1 MSKARILHASQVLA
15 HTPDLVFSGSKPR
28 RELDADGDLLD
39 RIAGALRGYDDAA
52 RYFPNQVFIGAGEPK
67 PLTEPDRPWWSEPA
81 STGRTEGPHGLLFSQ
96 EEFLT
101 VLSAVDSTGLVS
113 LDEGRMA
120 SSAGRHA
127 EVIDSIRSQ
136 RETGELV
143 DPIAITAREGSL
155 GSVGWGY
162 PGDDSL
168 APQVVLENLATK
180 ATAVLA
186 LAALICDAEVDPD
199 TIDLVLSCSE
209 EAIGDRYQRGGGNLG
224 KAVAEAVG
232 ASSSSG
238 FDIKNFCAAPIPAL
252 VVAASLVE
260 SGVARRVAVVAGG
273 SLPKIGMKFQGHLA
287 SQMPIL
293 EDCLGGIA
301 VLLGTGDGPSVRFD
315 AVGTHRVADGNSPP
329 QVFSQLVL
337 EPLERIG
344 LKASDVDMFGTE
356 LHNPELTEPQG
367 SGDVPMRNYRT
378 IGALAVQRHHISRE
392 EQDEFLRTRC
402 VSGFA
407 PTQGQIASAICLLP
421 HAIASMREGRISRAQ
436 LIAKGSLFL
445 GRMTRTSDGMSM
457 ILES

>member
-1 MSKARILHASQVLA
+1 VSKARISHAAQILA

-28 RELDADGDLLD
+28 RELAAKDDLFA
-39 RIAGALRGYDDAA
+39 RVAGALRSYEAAA
-52 RYFPNQVFIGAGEPK
+52 RYLPNQVFIGAREPK
-67 PLTEPDRPWWSEPA
+67 PLTEPDRPWWDSPTPPA
-81 STGRTEGPHGLLFSQ
+81 SGEGPHGLLFTQ

-101 VLSAVDSTGLVS
+101 VLSAVDSTGLVMI
-113 LDEGRMA
+113 DDDRMA
-120 SSAGRHA
+120 VRAGPHGD
-127 EVIDSIRSQ
+127 VIDSIRSQ
-136 RETGELV
+136 RATGELV
-143 DPIAITAREGSL
+143 EPRAITARDGSL

-162 PGDDSL
+162 PGDESL
-168 APQVVLENLATK
+168 APEVVLENLATK

-186 LAALICDAEVDPD
+186 LAFLLHDAEVEPD
-199 TIDLVLSCSE
+199 SIDLVLSCSE

-232 ASSSSG
+232 ATASSG

-273 SLPKIGMKFQGHLA
+273 SLPKVGMKFQGHL
-287 SQMPIL
+287 SSGMPVL
-293 EDCLGGIA
+293 EDCLGGVAILIGA
-301 VLLGTGDGPSVRFD
+301 DDGLSVRFD
-315 AVGTHRVADGNSPP
+315 AVGLHRVADGNSPP

-337 EPLERIG
+337 EPLERVG
-344 LKASDVDMFGTE
+344 LKASDVGLFGTE

-367 SGDVPMRNYRT
+367 SGDVPTRNYRT
-378 IGALAVQRHHISRE
+378 IGALAAQRHHITRDE
-392 EQDEFLRTRC
+392 LDEFLRTRC
-402 VSGFA
+402 VAGFA
-407 PTQGQIASAICLLP
+407 PTQGHIASAICLLP
-421 HAIASMREGRISRAQ
+421 RAMELMARGEISRAQ